1 LLPDFVKPIGWWP
14 PLIKACHRMQFSRFA
29 TRALSEQGS
38 RFFPYFY
45 YDLTDLPV
53 DIDFVCGLKC
63 TGQDAIM
70 PDAGKTF
77 W

>member
-1 LLPDFVKPIGWWP
+1 MPEYAFRG
-14 PLIKACHRMQFSRFA
+14 FA
-29 TRALSEQGS
+29 TRTLSEQGS

-53 DIDFVCGLKC
+53 DIDFMCGLKC

-70 PDAGKTF
+70 PDAGKAL